1 MPKFPG
7 SPQTSGKKS
16 LTRQLQPSSSVECQ
30 KRSLLISRVYHRQIF
45 GRPNALMGS
54 FIQGEGCLFSTEI
67 QRMRAKPAKVGE
79 LATETIDAR
88 LLLKVL
94 SDFRRGDFTT
104 RLPSEQTG
112 LTGKIYDALN
122 EVIEL
127 NERMAKEFDRVA
139 NVVGKEGRIKQ
150 RASLP
155 SATGSWG
162 ACIDSVNTLI
172 ADLVQPTTEV
182 ARVIGAVAKGD
193 LSQTMSLEIEGR
205 PLN

>member
-1 MPKFPG
+1 METG
-7 SPQTSGKKS
+7 VSPQQDVQQSMEK
-16 LTRQLQPSSSVECQ
+16 L
-30 KRSLLISRVYHRQIF
+30 RS
-45 GRPNALMGS
+45 
-54 FIQGEGCLFSTEI
+54 
-67 QRMRAKPAKVGE
+67 MRAKPDRVTEIA
-79 LATETIDAR
+79 AETIDAR

-94 SDFRRGDFTT
+94 SDLKKGDFTT

-139 NVVGKEGRIKQ
+139 TVVGKEGRIRQ

-155 SATGSWG
+155 MATGSWSE
-162 ACIDSVNTLI
+162 CIDSVNTLI

-182 ARVIGAVAKGD
+182 ARVIGVAGTWSDLTDNVNFMQNTPANPRVNSAEVNTAVARSDVSKKITVDVKGEI
-193 LSQTMSLEIEGR
+193 LELKNTINTMVDQL
-205 PLN
+205 

>member
-1 MPKFPG
+1 
-7 SPQTSGKKS
+7 
-16 LTRQLQPSSSVECQ
+16 
-30 KRSLLISRVYHRQIF
+30 
-45 GRPNALMGS
+45 
-54 FIQGEGCLFSTEI
+54 
-67 QRMRAKPAKVGE
+67 MRAKPARVTE
-79 LATETIDAR
+79 LTAETIDAR

-94 SDFRRGDFTT
+94 SDFRKGDFTT

-122 EVIEL
+122 EVIDM

-139 NVVGKEGRIKQ
+139 TVVGKEGRIRQ

-155 SATGSWG
+155 MASGSWS
-162 ACIDSVNTLI
+162 ACVDSVNTLI

-193 LSQTMSLEIEGR
+193 VSQTNAVDVLGR
-205 PLN
+205 PQTV

>member
-1 MPKFPG
+1 MQND
-7 SPQTSGKKS
+7 SQTKARR
-16 LTRQLQPSSSVECQ
+16 TNV
-30 KRSLLISRVYHRQIF
+30 
-45 GRPNALMGS
+45 
-54 FIQGEGCLFSTEI
+54 
-67 QRMRAKPAKVGE
+67 MRAKPARVTE
-79 LATETIDAR
+79 IAAETIDAR

-94 SDFRRGDFTT
+94 SDFRKGDFTT

-112 LTGKIYDALN
+112 LTGKIYDSLN
-122 EVIEL
+122 EVVYL

-150 RASLP
+150 RASL
-155 SATGSWG
+155 SLATGSWG

-193 LSQTMSLEIEGR
+193 LSQTMALEIEGR
-205 PLN
+205 PLTGEFLRTAKIVNTMVDQLSTFASEVTRVAREV

>member
-1 MPKFPG
+1 MDHMK
-7 SPQTSGKKS
+7 
-16 LTRQLQPSSSVECQ
+16 
-30 KRSLLISRVYHRQIF
+30 
-45 GRPNALMGS
+45 
-54 FIQGEGCLFSTEI
+54 
-67 QRMRAKPAKVGE
+67 AKPVRLTE
-79 LATETIDAR
+79 LTTEPIDAR

-122 EVIEL
+122 EVIDL
-127 NERMAKEFDRVA
+127 NERMAREFDRVST
-139 NVVGKEGRIKQ
+139 VVGKEGRIRQ

-155 SATGSWG
+155 NATGSWG

-193 LSQTMSLEIEGR
+193 LSQTMALEIEGR
-205 PLN
+205 PLTGE